1 MATTQA
7 ARAARSAHATRAGR
21 VGAPSSSSAVRHP
34 VSSDAWAQSI
44 ERVAQGRRPAVVSG
58 LDLKPVNASLWRAT
72 APDGH
77 VVGHIEQTFSA
88 EGERFVAKRYAP
100 HRSAFVPLGEF
111 WQLADAAECLR
122 NS

>member
-1 MATTQA
+1 MTSMQTTRAARSAQA
-7 ARAARSAHATRAGR
+7 ARAARG
-21 VGAPSSSSAVRHP
+21 GASSSSPTARHT

-44 ERVAQGRRPAVVSG
+44 ERVAQGRRPAVVNG

-88 EGERFVAKRYAP
+88 EGERFLAKRYAP
-100 HRSAFVPLGEF
+100 HRSAFVALGEF

>member
-1 MATTQA
+1 MASTQT
-7 ARAARSAHATRAGR
+7 TRATQPAQGER
-21 VGAPSSSSAVRHP
+21 RTTSGSGHTARPAVL
-34 VSSDAWAQSI
+34 SDAWAQSI
-44 ERVAQGRRPAVVSG
+44 ERVALGRRPAVVSG

-77 VVGHIEQTFSA
+77 VVGHIEQTLSA
-88 EGERFVAKRYAP
+88 EGERYVAKRFAP
-100 HRSAFVPLGEF
+100 HRSAFVALGEF

>member
-1 MATTQA
+1 MTSMQTTRAARSAQA
-7 ARAARSAHATRAGR
+7 ARAALG
-21 VGAPSSSSAVRHP
+21 GASSSSPTARHT

-100 HRSAFVPLGEF
+100 HRSAFVALGEF

>member
-1 MATTQA
+1 MTSTQATRAARSTQA
-7 ARAARSAHATRAGR
+7 ARAGLRSASSPSPTARHA
-21 VGAPSSSSAVRHP
+21 

-100 HRSAFVPLGEF
+100 HRSAFVALGEF
-111 WQLADAAECLR
+111 WQLSDAAECLR

>member
-1 MATTQA
+1 MASTQTAGAGQSARSTQA
-7 ARAARSAHATRAGR
+7 GRAAASGAAHVTRSA
-21 VGAPSSSSAVRHP
+21 

-100 HRSAFVPLGEF
+100 HRSTFVALGEF